1 MKDQVI
7 KFMKQ
12 QKLQIDRKRADD
24 YRLLHP
30 GVYSHKC
37 WPWSGREGITDGVVC
52 HLLTFDGECKE
63 VHLGNLDV
71 RLDSQPQVI
80 NAKRANAQ
88 RKGKPKKETKPKS
101 ESRAAR
107 IARMINDLD

>member
-12 QKLQIDRKRADD
+12 QKLQIDKKRADD
-24 YRLLHP
+24 YRMLQP

-52 HLLTFDGECKE
+52 HLLTFDGEVKE

-71 RLDSQPQVI
+71 KLDSQPQVI

-88 RKGKPKKETKPKS
+88 KAKAKEKKEPRP
-101 ESRAAR
+101 ESRSAR
-107 IARMINDLD
+107 IKRLIEDLD